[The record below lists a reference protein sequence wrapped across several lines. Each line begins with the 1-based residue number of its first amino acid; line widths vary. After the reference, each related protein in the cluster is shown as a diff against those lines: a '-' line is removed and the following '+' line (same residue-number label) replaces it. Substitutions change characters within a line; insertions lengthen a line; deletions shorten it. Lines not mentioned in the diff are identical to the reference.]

1 MNLCVTTRR
10 GAAAAR
16 AHCARRWAHS
26 KTKSAKP
33 RLGSKPKAKAP
44 MPATPYK
51 PYEIPYPS
59 VASRFSTN
67 APLPR
72 ASQARPRPPP
82 PPPPPRSHPQQA
94 DTLLTVWR
102 ATWLPLSGAALVAG
116 ALGFYI
122 FGTAAATY
130 KAGAAAAPCAC
141 DESATPTGR
150 PPALTG
156 DNAEQF
162 DKELDWPEY
171 WMGITSLRRRLAA
184 HARGNVLELAMGSGR
199 NLAHYDWSPITNA
212 LEAAAAAARDDDD
225 EAKKKTKTKTKTT
238 TTTTARAAV
247 NTKGITSF
255 TGLDISADM
264 LDVACKRL
272 TKTVPPLKDAA
283 PIVRAAS
290 SLAGS
295 DSDSDSAGQLS
306 FLSGRLRL
314 VRSDAHHALPP
325 APPSLSS
332 CASPKYDTVI
342 QTFGLCSV
350 ADPVAVLANLASA
363 VKPDTGRIVLL
374 EHGRGFFGLVNG
386 LLDRNAGKHFAKY
399 GCWWNRD
406 IEALVEEAARTTP
419 GLRIVKVERPKV
431 LQMGTLVWVELK
443 VEENVAKGE

>member
-1 MNLCVTTRR
+1 MNFCVTTRR
-10 GAAAAR
+10 GTAAAATR
-16 AHCARRWAHS
+16 AQCTRRWAHS
-26 KTKSAKP
+26 KTKPAKP
-33 RLGSKPKAKAP
+33 RLGSKPKPKPKA
-44 MPATPYK
+44 PATPHK
-51 PYEIPYPS
+51 P
-59 VASRFSTN
+59 
-67 APLPR
+67 
-72 ASQARPRPPP
+72 ASQARPR

-130 KAGAAAAPCAC
+130 KAGASPCAC
-141 DESATPTGR
+141 DGNATPTGR

-162 DKELDWPEY
+162 DKELDWPEF

-199 NLAHYDWSPITNA
+199 NLAYYDWSPITNA
-212 LEAAAAAARDDDD
+212 LEAAAAAAAVSDDDDDDD
-225 EAKKKTKTKTKTT
+225 ETKKKKKKTT
-238 TTTTARAAV
+238 TTAARAAV
-247 NTKGITSF
+247 NARGITSF

-264 LDVACKRL
+264 LDVACKKL

-290 SLAGS
+290 SIMAGGG
-295 DSDSDSAGQLS
+295 DGAGQLS

-325 APPSLSS
+325 APPPPSSSLC
-332 CASPKYDTVI
+332 CASPRYDTVI

-363 VKPDTGRIVLL
+363 VKPGTGRIVLL

-386 LLDRNAGKHFAKY
+386 LLDRNAGRHFAKY

-419 GLRIVKVERPKV
+419 GLTIVKVERPKV

-443 VEENVAKGE
+443 VEEMSARENK

>member
-33 RLGSKPKAKAP
+33 RLGSKAKAKAP
-44 MPATPYK
+44 VPAAPYK
-51 PYEIPYPS
+51 P
-59 VASRFSTN
+59 
-67 APLPR
+67 

-130 KAGAAAAPCAC
+130 KAGATAATPCAC

-199 NLAHYDWSPITNA
+199 NLAYYDWSPITNA
-212 LEAAAAAARDDDD
+212 LEAAAAARDNDDGDD
-225 EAKKKTKTKTKTT
+225 EAKKKTKTKTT
-238 TTTTARAAV
+238 TTTTARPAV

-255 TGLDISADM
+255 TGLDISADI
-264 LDVACKRL
+264 LDVACKKL

-290 SLAGS
+290 SLAG
-295 DSDSDSAGQLS
+295 SDSAGQLS

-325 APPSLSS
+325 APPSF

-443 VEENVAKGE
+443 VEENVGKGE

>member
-10 GAAAAR
+10 GAAAAATR
-16 AHCARRWAHS
+16 PQCTRRWAHS
-26 KTKSAKP
+26 KTKPAKP
-33 RLGSKPKAKAP
+33 RFGSKPKPKAP
-44 MPATPYK
+44 APAPATPHK
-51 PYEIPYPS
+51 P
-59 VASRFSTN
+59 
-67 APLPR
+67 

-82 PPPPPRSHPQQA
+82 PPPPPRSRPQQA

-122 FGTAAATY
+122 FGTAAATF
-130 KAGAAAAPCAC
+130 KAGAAPCAC
-141 DESATPTGR
+141 GEDATPTGR

-212 LEAAAAAARDDDD
+212 LEAAARDNNDGD
-225 EAKKKTKTKTKTT
+225 EAKKKNKKTTTTTT

-247 NTKGITSF
+247 NAKGITSF

-264 LDVACKRL
+264 LDVACKKL
-272 TKTVPPLKDAA
+272 TKTVPPLKEAA

-290 SLAGS
+290 SLAGG
-295 DSDSDSAGQLS
+295 DSAGQLS

-314 VRSDAHHALPP
+314 IRSDAHHALPP
-325 APPSLSS
+325 PPPPFCCGAASS
-332 CASPKYDTVI
+332 SAKYYDTVI

-419 GLRIVKVERPKV
+419 GLTIVKVERPKV

-443 VEENVAKGE
+443 VEETTAREKSKK

>member
-1 MNLCVTTRR
+1 MNFCVTTRR
-10 GAAAAR
+10 GAAQ
-16 AHCARRWAHS
+16 CTRRWAHS
-26 KTKSAKP
+26 KTKAAKP
-33 RLGSKPKAKAP
+33 RFGSKPKPKAP
-44 MPATPYK
+44 APATSYK
-51 PYEIPYPS
+51 PPIPDHP
-59 VASRFSTN
+59 
-67 APLPR
+67 
-72 ASQARPRPPP
+72 SQAHPRPPPP

-122 FGTAAATY
+122 FGTAAATF
-130 KAGAAAAPCAC
+130 KAGAAPCAC
-141 DESATPTGR
+141 DEDATPTGR

-212 LEAAAAAARDDDD
+212 LEAAAAAQDNDDDD
-225 EAKKKTKTKTKTT
+225 EAKKKKKKKTT

-247 NTKGITSF
+247 NVKGITSF

-264 LDVACKRL
+264 LDVACKKL

-290 SLAGS
+290 SLAG
-295 DSDSDSAGQLS
+295 SDSAGQLS

-325 APPSLSS
+325 PPAPEKGG
-332 CASPKYDTVI
+332 ASPKYYDTVI

-443 VEENVAKGE
+443 VEENVGKGE

>member
-1 MNLCVTTRR
+1 MNFCVTTRR
-10 GAAAAR
+10 GAAAAATR
-16 AHCARRWAHS
+16 AQCTRRWAHS
-26 KTKSAKP
+26 KTKP
-33 RLGSKPKAKAP
+33 RFGSKPKPKAP
-44 MPATPYK
+44 APATPYK
-51 PYEIPYPS
+51 P
-59 VASRFSTN
+59 
-67 APLPR
+67 

-82 PPPPPRSHPQQA
+82 QRSHPQQA

-122 FGTAAATY
+122 FGTAAATF
-130 KAGAAAAPCAC
+130 KAGAAPCAC
-141 DESATPTGR
+141 ACGEDATPTGR

-212 LEAAAAAARDDDD
+212 LEAAAAAAAAAAQDNDGDD
-225 EAKKKTKTKTKTT
+225 EAKKKKKTT

-247 NTKGITSF
+247 NVKGITSF

-264 LDVACKRL
+264 LDVACKKL

-290 SLAGS
+290 SHLAG
-295 DSDSDSAGQLS
+295 SDSAGQLS

-325 APPSLSS
+325 PAPQKGDGAASASAS
-332 CASPKYDTVI
+332 ASSPKYYDTVI

-443 VEENVAKGE
+443 VEENVGKGE